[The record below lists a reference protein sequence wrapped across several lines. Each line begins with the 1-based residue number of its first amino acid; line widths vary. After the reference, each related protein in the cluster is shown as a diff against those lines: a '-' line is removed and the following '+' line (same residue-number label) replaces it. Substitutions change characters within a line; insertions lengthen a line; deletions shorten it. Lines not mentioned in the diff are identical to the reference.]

1 MKEKVRKAYIYTRVS
16 TAMQVEGYSLDAQKK
31 TLTDYAKTHNM
42 QIIREYSDEGK
53 SGKSIKGR
61 SEFKNMLKDIETKR
75 DNVDVVLVFKISRF
89 ARNALEAFQTVDH
102 IKSCG
107 VQLICTDDP
116 IDTTDPMS
124 TLMLGV
130 LSCVA
135 EVERETILVQTM
147 EGRRQKAREGKW
159 NGGFAPYG
167 YYLENGD
174 LIIDEEEAEA
184 VRTIFDKFVH
194 TDMGYNGVVKYLQK
208 QGIKKKARQNGYL
221 TEFSVSTVKAILD
234 NPVYAGKIAYGRRKS
249 EKIEG
254 TRNDTHIVRQKDF
267 PVYEGKHEAIIDEQL
282 WKDAHEKRRKTA
294 RKYEKK
300 HDIEHAYVLSGIV
313 KCPACGAGM
322 YGNPKKYTNKDG
334 NIVVYY
340 SYMCKHRKVLDG
352 HKCDFSGQYT
362 ESVVVDAVAEIIK
375 KLVANPR
382 FSEVIKTK
390 IKTKV
395 DTQEAE
401 KELQNAKNILKQL
414 EGTKN
419 KLISQIDNLDV
430 LDRNYERKFD
440 DLQHRLDSIYDKI
453 ADSEDDIED
462 CEQKLENIKR
472 DKITSDNIYN
482 YLLMFDK
489 IYDVMSDS
497 EKKEFFGA
505 LLQEVQL
512 YDKKEAGTQVI
523 KSIKFKFP
531 IFYDGEFTDTIFR
544 DKEVTVECV
553 VLMSRK
559 EN

>member
-1 MKEKVRKAYIYTRVS
+1 M
-16 TAMQVEGYSLDAQKK
+16 
-31 TLTDYAKTHNM
+31 N
-42 QIIREYSDEGK
+42 
-53 SGKSIKGR
+53 
-61 SEFKNMLKDIETKR
+61 
-75 DNVDVVLVFKISRF
+75 
-89 ARNALEAFQTVDH
+89 RN
-102 IKSCG
+102 KCG
-107 VQLICTDDP
+107 WKQL
-116 IDTTDPMS
+116 
-124 TLMLGV
+124 
-130 LSCVA
+130 
-135 EVERETILVQTM
+135 Q
-147 EGRRQKAREGKW
+147 
-159 NGGFAPYG
+159 
-167 YYLENGD
+167 
-174 LIIDEEEAEA
+174 
-184 VRTIFDKFVH
+184 
-194 TDMGYNGVVKYLQK
+194 
-208 QGIKKKARQNGYL
+208 
-221 TEFSVSTVKAILD
+221 
-234 NPVYAGKIAYGRRKS
+234 
-249 EKIEG
+249 
-254 TRNDTHIVRQKDF
+254 
-267 PVYEGKHEAIIDEQL
+267 
-282 WKDAHEKRRKTA
+282 
-294 RKYEKK
+294 
-300 HDIEHAYVLSGIV
+300 
-313 KCPACGAGM
+313 
-322 YGNPKKYTNKDG
+322 
-334 NIVVYY
+334 
-340 SYMCKHRKVLDG
+340 MCKHRKVLDG

-544 DKEVTVECV
+544 DKEVTVETV
-553 VLMSRK
+553 VLLTLR
-559 EN
+559 